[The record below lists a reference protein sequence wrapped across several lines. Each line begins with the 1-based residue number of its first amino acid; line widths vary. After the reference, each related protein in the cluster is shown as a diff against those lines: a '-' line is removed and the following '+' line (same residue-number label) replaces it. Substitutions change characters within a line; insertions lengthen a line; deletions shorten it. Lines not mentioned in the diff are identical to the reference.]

1 MASFILD
8 IGLDCEATATEESG
22 SDGLI
27 LFSLARLFF
36 FSPLASLASE
46 MEDDDD
52 GAIAVRPV
60 YLPVAFDVFDLRSR
74 ADRLQAP
81 RMCGRF
87 AGTACGLEVDL
98 ARRSPYATEVTAG
111 AGETS
116 SMFIVAIRLTAR
128 QGSFPEKG
136 NVTFKEGTFPVTFPQ
151 TENSRQYFT
160 LTFLRATDFAE
171 EDTH

>member
-8 IGLDCEATATEESG
+8 IELDCGATATEESG

-46 MEDDDD
+46 LEDYDD
-52 GAIAVRPV
+52 GSIAVRLVRV
-60 YLPVAFDVFDLRSR
+60 YLPPAFDVFDFGSR

-81 RMCGRF
+81 RICGRF
-87 AGTACGLEVDL
+87 GGTACGLEVDL
-98 ARRSPYATEVTAG
+98 VRRSPYATEVTAG

-116 SMFIVAIRLTAR
+116 SMFIVAIRPTVRLGQTRDFSPRREPFRSLSHR
-128 QGSFPEKG
+128 QKYG
-136 NVTFKEGTFPVTFPQ
+136 
-151 TENSRQYFT
+151 RQYFT